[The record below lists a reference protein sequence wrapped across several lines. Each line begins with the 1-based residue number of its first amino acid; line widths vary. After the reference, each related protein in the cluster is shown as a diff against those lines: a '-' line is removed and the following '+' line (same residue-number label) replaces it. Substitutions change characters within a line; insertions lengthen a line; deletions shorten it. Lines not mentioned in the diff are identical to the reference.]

1 MREPCRVCFKMRSI
15 RTCALRA
22 AATLRCCRAACAARR
37 GSCRS
42 RTSAA
47 TTQTHKGMSDRPQ
60 AAGPEGT
67 AGSHLRHCRD
77 VLHRKEGELRH
88 AVVVLAMLRLV
99 DAGAGAR
106 VHALHEEVRLRRV
119 VEESPHVPDRLI
131 RHDAGSSQRSATR
144 GQEGK
149 AHLAIHGIIP
159 LCELPRRSLG
169 RGGRGGPR
177 ARLCALCRA
186 P

>member
-1 MREPCRVCFKMRSI
+1 MGRQWRCECENHAVFVSR
-15 RTCALRA
+15 CAPFVHAPAA

-47 TTQTHKGMSDRPQ
+47 TTQTHKAMSRRPQ

-67 AGSHLRHCRD
+67 AGSHLRHRRD

-88 AVVVLAMLRLV
+88 AVVVLAVLRLV

-119 VEESPHVPDRLI
+119 VKKSPHVPDRLI
-131 RHDAGSSQRSATR
+131 GHDAGSSQHSA
-144 GQEGK
+144 
-149 AHLAIHGIIP
+149 
-159 LCELPRRSLG
+159 PRREKRPRG
-169 RGGRGGPR
+169 RRTWPST
-177 ARLCALCRA
+177 A
-186 P
+186 